1 MSDNTALP
9 GSDDTEAVRA
19 SILNFPALTAIRA
32 EHEAKAA
39 IALDE
44 MGMATLQAAFCLGF
58 ALGQQSK
65 ES

>member
-1 MSDNTALP
+1 MSEEPALP

-39 IALDE
+39 LALDE
-44 MGMATLQAAFCLGF
+44 MAMDTLKSAFCLGY
-58 ALGQQSK
+58 ALGRQSK